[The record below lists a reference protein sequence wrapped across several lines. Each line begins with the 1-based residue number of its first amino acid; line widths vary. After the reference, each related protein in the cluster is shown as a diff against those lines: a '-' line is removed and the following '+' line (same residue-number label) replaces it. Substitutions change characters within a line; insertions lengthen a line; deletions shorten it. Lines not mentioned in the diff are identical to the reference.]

1 MRKLLKY
8 LLNDF
13 YCNEQTSFPSDV
25 FLCEYRTQFYHTTIH
40 KALDRLLLKNIRQKS
55 LCKGLCT
62 AVSRAVQTCTVLR
75 AVSWRKQ
82 GRKRKTKGWV
92 TNGLLNKL
100 YHARQE
106 DIWILVLMH
115 GQCCTQSTHHFLK
128 ANIFPSGPPTQS
140 ISTYYLLTNK
150 ISHTTVP
157 WILGRSSWNNCW
169 KKNLNGLIGKSKIV
183 ACSRNK

>member
-1 MRKLLKY
+1 MPGITAMESLQFSVDSLTLLLIVVTLNLEKIVEKY

-75 AVSWRKQ
+75 AVS
-82 GRKRKTKGWV
+82 
-92 TNGLLNKL
+92 
-100 YHARQE
+100 
-106 DIWILVLMH
+106 
-115 GQCCTQSTHHFLK
+115 
-128 ANIFPSGPPTQS
+128 
-140 ISTYYLLTNK
+140 
-150 ISHTTVP
+150 
-157 WILGRSSWNNCW
+157 
-169 KKNLNGLIGKSKIV
+169 
-183 ACSRNK
+183 

>member
-25 FLCEYRTQFYHTTIH
+25 FLCGYHTQFCYTITH

-82 GRKRKTKGWV
+82 GRKRNTKGWM
-92 TNGLLNKL
+92 TNGLLKKL

-106 DIWILVLMH
+106 DIWNLVLMH
-115 GQCCTQSTHHFLK
+115 GQSTVMHGQSALNLLIISSK
-128 ANIFPSGPPTQS
+128 QIF
-140 ISTYYLLTNK
+140 
-150 ISHTTVP
+150 SHLALP
-157 WILGRSSWNNCW
+157 LSQ
-169 KKNLNGLIGKSKIV
+169 
-183 ACSRNK
+183 